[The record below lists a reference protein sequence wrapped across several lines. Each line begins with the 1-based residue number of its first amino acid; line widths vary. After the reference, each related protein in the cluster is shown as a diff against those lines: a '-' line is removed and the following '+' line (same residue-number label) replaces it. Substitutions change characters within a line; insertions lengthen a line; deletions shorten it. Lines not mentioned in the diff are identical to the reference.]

1 MSFIS
6 VYINPV
12 HKVMILHNK
21 LWTCFSAAVNNNSI
35 IRSLG
40 LDIFIS
46 AEYIFVWIF
55 VIQD

>member
-12 HKVMILHNK
+12 HKIMILHNK
-21 LWTCFSAAVNNNSI
+21 LCLWFSAAVNNYSI

-40 LDIFIS
+40 LDLFAS
-46 AEYIFVWIF
+46 AEYIFVWIV
-55 VIQD
+55 VIQN